1 MKKMLIGA
9 FAVGMLALVAC
20 SSDDP
25 ASAAAAGDCPAV
37 GTKQCSADDPISQAS
52 VDQCNKDKA
61 DAKCGSAYVEFL
73 KCAGKNLSCGADN
86 KTDSS
91 KLASACPTE
100 TQNYTKCK
108 LGQ

>member
-37 GTKQCSADDPISQAS
+37 GTKQS
-52 VDQCNKDKA
+52 V
-61 DAKCGSAYVEFL
+61 
-73 KCAGKNLSCGADN
+73 
-86 KTDSS
+86 
-91 KLASACPTE
+91 
-100 TQNYTKCK
+100 
-108 LGQ
+108 LGR